1 MFYLSLFYTRYEFGQ
16 RLAMFYSQYA
26 VAGAFGGLFSY
37 FVFSFF
43 PEGSSPRALPFLLR
57 LADSKHRLSQNPNT
71 PA

>member
-43 PEGSSPRALPFLLR
+43 PEGSSPPSPFLSS
-57 LADSKHRLSQNPNT
+57 D
-71 PA
+71 